1 MLLKLLWGKNV
12 KYFALCADKLNEFG
26 AGKFDFRLTGIWT
39 AEITLDG
46 EPAVI
51 YDRRENR
58 LQFPVLGD
66 HIHLG
71 ATEPRDREF
80 HALVVLGGLGTALAK
95 RLNGEFK
102 ASFYSMIPPLIP
114 LPCWFLEISFYRWL
128 LFLPEPSLS
137 AHPAGYD
144 VLIRPQ
150 DDYENFT
157 VIPYLSLVQHNITPH
172 SFAILD
178 I

>member
-39 AEITLDG
+39 VEFTLDG

-51 YDRRENR
+51 YDRRKNW

-80 HALVVLGGLGTALAK
+80 HALILLGGLGTALAK
-95 RLNGEFK
+95 RLSGEFK
-102 ASFYSMIPPLIP
+102 ASFYWI
-114 LPCWFLEISFYRWL
+114 LPFLPSWFLEISFYRWL
-128 LFLPEPSLS
+128 LFLPQPSFS
-137 AHPAGYD
+137 THPADYH

-150 DDYENFT
+150 DNYENFT